1 MKLKVQFYTQFKR
14 DVKLA
19 KKRNL
24 DMSLLKNVVD
34 KLSEGKKL
42 EAKYHDHMLTG
53 DYAGYRECHLQPDWL
68 LVYKIVNDTLT
79 LVLARTGTH
88 SDLFK

>member
-42 EAKYHDHMLTG
+42 EAKYRDHMLTG

>member
-42 EAKYHDHMLTG
+42 EAKYRDHMLTG
-53 DYAGYRECHLQPDWL
+53 DYAGYRECHLQSDWL

>member
-24 DMSLLKNVVD
+24 DMSLLKSVVD

-42 EAKYHDHMLTG
+42 EAKYRDHMLTG

>member
-42 EAKYHDHMLTG
+42 EAKYRDHMLTG

-68 LVYKIVNDTLT
+68 LVYKIVSDTLT
-79 LVLARTGTH
+79 LVYT
-88 SDLFK
+88 

>member
-42 EAKYHDHMLTG
+42 EAKYRDHMLTG

-68 LVYKIVNDTLT
+68 LVYKIVSDTLT
-79 LVLARTGTH
+79 LVLARTGIH

>member
-34 KLSEGKKL
+34 KLSEGKK
-42 EAKYHDHMLTG
+42 A
-53 DYAGYRECHLQPDWL
+53 
-68 LVYKIVNDTLT
+68 
-79 LVLARTGTH
+79 
-88 SDLFK
+88 